1 MREAARK
8 CWRFFLLWADFLL
21 FFNLFH
27 HNTVNISIIYTNL
40 IALFA
45 AAIYNIYNIYSAKE
59 CFNGLYDSERSSGEM
74 DNYSAPGTGALR
86 TGKNTGAV
94 RFGVTWAIPKDAAKP
109 KDGRRKN
116 VDNH

>member
-1 MREAARK
+1 MREAATK
-8 CWRFFLLWADFLL
+8 AGGISLWADFLL

-59 CFNGLYDSERSSGEM
+59 CFNGLYDSVSSSRKMG
-74 DNYSAPGTGALR
+74 NHSTPGAGALC
-86 TGKNTGAV
+86 TGENTGRCSV
-94 RFGVTWAIPKDAAKP
+94 WGCLGNT
-109 KDGRRKN
+109 
-116 VDNH
+116 